1 MLTNNIAPP
10 YCTKTTVHNDSTTRS
25 RDEKPCD
32 NPNPL
37 ASTREVK
44 LSQPQRLTHPS
55 HENKTELSSR
65 PDAQLIHQREPRLYT
80 PLGGCAAKHEKEAP
94 PPYSQKEEDTGK
106 VSRHEE
112 LTEFIR
118 KTIYN
123 QPHKLTPELLSII
136 DILMNADDAK
146 DNSKKT
152 LLSSYVVVESFH
164 RRLAA
169 LGQDENLDGLSCQS
183 SYFKSKIS
191 SKLNE
196 LLELVKTYDY
206 LFNKANIVV
215 ESYNSLNLG
224 QKSLYDQVARKC
236 LFLSEQMGQ
245 SALVLATYY
254 ADLQLTMG
262 NIINNP
268 ETALYRLPTLLKP
281 FISCS
286 AMHLECMVECRLRDL
301 DAINNIAVHKPGT
314 KVIPRKFSS
323 IKHVPPPTLKKPR
336 IDQSQLNDAIFNFC
350 RSLATVELFAR
361 SRAKNQMDMLDQGRK
376 HLFELIDRYTGKT
389 GVSIAELLTI
399 SDASIVEKYLR
410 YAELLHA
417 TEAAMEKHIETRTTV
432 LEKITCLAN
441 PGGDAATEIM
451 SGKNSS
457 TDTGNWLQLLTQFKQ
472 TSEARRR
479 YPLSDHIM
487 LGVDTACIA
496 LNKMIRLEAFQNR
509 HRSKMRVE
517 ELQEELYNLDIWV
530 SHLCNLGLIGDEN
543 LNACPSYQQLIPI
556 RAALNEVI
564 ITYQSDLEDTF
575 KEASRHIAG
584 GQIKE
589 TPVQATAL
597 LPTAELSAPL
607 KPMLFTNSELHKTIN
622 HYLFANNELTIND
635 WNQQQGEQL
644 IHRLTMKKQQLPCT
658 QQLLTFIH
666 CCQHDVRISQ
676 YISECR
682 LIFML
687 SYSYI
692 TSITGAYSQQI
703 AKGKIEN
710 FQKQID
716 KFTTLNKKIQQQLQE
731 CSKKLGKIKSKT
743 NDQHESLEQT
753 LFAAVQTSLLVNTE
767 HQHHLILGLDLML
780 EKRKQILMSDFPSL
794 YALEQHVYDA
804 STKKIKRRTRL
815 AKRTS
820 NNADVPPQ
828 PLANPSHLH
837 PPGKTNAFTM
847 TPLPGLGFTLDN
859 SPALNNLKIPC
870 LESAREC
877 KLTGEQ
883 FLDYIGQQLNIQ
895 LAVYRTISNDFYSP
909 TPGELVVTKNHS
921 GQISFSHFLT
931 GIRIRLDDQLTI
943 RQRDYFHQHIA
954 SQVNALID
962 RNIPVVY
969 LGSRALQTQLQSL
982 WGAQALAHID
992 SLPLPQIDLAII
1004 KRATTP
1010 RDTDLLVLDQAQLTT
1025 VKRQVRKT
1033 LSNAAQQNS
1042 DLKIDFEITTTD
1054 ERTEIF
1060 YGTKCLSCN
1069 LILHKKGH
1077 RQPKHWIYVVDLITC
1092 VDPEPAVS
1100 ALYAFDTPGLSSGET
1115 VRSRR
1120 IDAIIMDE
1128 LNLVISMTAGPARA
1142 LMAMIRISI
1151 LAALEVADP
1160 KLDNMARMALIHAL
1174 DTIHQRFPD
1183 PAFDRL
1189 ATDLRSRTF
1198 TVVDHQGELLG
1209 VRPPVAQ

>member
-1 MLTNNIAPP
+1 MLTNNIALP
-10 YCTKTTVHNDSTTRS
+10 YCTKTTAHTDSTIRP

-44 LSQPQRLTHPS
+44 LSQPQRLTHPA

-65 PDAQLIHQREPRLYT
+65 PGVQLIQQREPRLYT

-94 PPYSQKEEDTGK
+94 PPYSQKDAGSGK
-106 VSRHEE
+106 LSRYEG
-112 LTEFIR
+112 LTEFMQT
-118 KTIYN
+118 TIYN
-123 QPHKLTPELLSII
+123 QPHKTTPELLSII

-146 DNSKKT
+146 ENSKKT
-152 LLSSYVVVESFH
+152 LLSSYIAIDSFH
-164 RRLAA
+164 RRLTA
-169 LGQDENLDGLSCQS
+169 LGQDENLDDLSSQS

-196 LLELVKTYDY
+196 LLDLVRTYDY
-206 LFNKANIVV
+206 LFNHANSVV
-215 ESYNSLNLG
+215 ESYNSLNLV
-224 QKSLYDQVARKC
+224 QKSLYDQVASKC

-245 SALVLATYY
+245 SALILAAHY
-254 ADLQLTMG
+254 ANLQLTIG
-262 NIINNP
+262 NVINNP

-286 AMHLECMVECRLRDL
+286 AMHLECMIECRLRDL
-301 DAINNIAVHKPGT
+301 DAINNIAVHKLGT

-323 IKHVPPPTLKKPR
+323 IKHVLQPSLKKPR
-336 IDQSQLNDAIFNFC
+336 IDQSQLNDALFNFC

-361 SRAKNQMDMLDQGRK
+361 SRAKSQMDMLDQGRER
-376 HLFELIDRYTGKT
+376 LFEFIDRYTGET

-417 TEAAMEKHIETRTTV
+417 TEAAMEKHIETRTIV

-441 PGGDAATEIM
+441 PSGDAATEIM
-451 SGKNSS
+451 SGKNTS
-457 TDTGNWLQLLTQFKQ
+457 TDTGNWHQLLTQLKQ
-472 TSEARRR
+472 TSAARRR

-496 LNKMIRLEAFQNR
+496 LNKMIRLEAFQHQ

-530 SHLCNLGLIGDEN
+530 SHLCRLGLIGDEN

-556 RAALNEVI
+556 REALNEVI
-564 ITYQSDLEDTF
+564 ITYQSDLEATF
-575 KEASRHIAG
+575 KEASTHITG
-584 GQIKE
+584 EQTKE
-589 TPVQATAL
+589 TPGQATAL
-597 LPTAELSAPL
+597 LPIAELPAPL
-607 KPMLFTNSELHKTIN
+607 EPMLFTNSELHKTIN
-622 HYLFANNELTIND
+622 HYLFAHNELTINE

-658 QQLLTFIH
+658 QQLLTLIH
-666 CCQHDVRISQ
+666 CCQHDERISQ

-692 TSITGAYSQQI
+692 TSIAGAYSQQST
-703 AKGKIEN
+703 KGKIAN

-743 NDQHESLEQT
+743 NDQHESLGRT
-753 LFAAVQTSLLVNTE
+753 LFAAVQNSLLVNTE
-767 HQHHLILGLDLML
+767 HQHHLKLGLDLML
-780 EKRKQILMSDFPSL
+780 EKRKQILMSEFPGL
-794 YALEQHVYDA
+794 YALEQHVYDV
-804 STKKIKRRTRL
+804 STKKIKHRTRL
-815 AKRTS
+815 AKTTG
-820 NNADVPPQ
+820 NDADVPPRSL
-828 PLANPSHLH
+828 PNPSYLNS
-837 PPGKTNAFTM
+837 PGKATAFTM
-847 TPLPGLGFTLDN
+847 MPLPGPGFTLDH
-859 SPALNNLKIPC
+859 SPSLNNLKIPC
-870 LESAREC
+870 LESAREH
-877 KLTGEQ
+877 KLTGKQ
-883 FLDYIGQQLNIQ
+883 FLDHIGQQLHIQ
-895 LAVYRTISNDFYSP
+895 LAAYRTTSDDFYSP
-909 TPGELVVTKNHS
+909 TPSELVVTKNHS

-954 SQVNALID
+954 SQANALID

-969 LGSRALQTQLQSL
+969 MGSRAFQTQLQAL
-982 WGAQALAHID
+982 WGAHALAHIG
-992 SLPLPQIDLAII
+992 SLPLPQIDVAII

-1010 RDTDLLVLDQAQLTT
+1010 RDTDLLILDQAQLTT
-1025 VKRQVRKT
+1025 VKQQVRKT
-1033 LSNAAQQNS
+1033 LSSAAHQNN

-1092 VDPEPAVS
+1092 VDPNPAVS
-1100 ALYAFDTPGLSSGET
+1100 ALYAFDAPGLSSRET
-1115 VRSRR
+1115 IRSRR

-1198 TVVDHQGELLG
+1198 TVVDHQGELFG
-1209 VRPPVAQ
+1209 VKPPVAQ